1 MIETITVYG
10 VKIFAVL
17 VILVALIVLLL
28 RDKKGGASIS
38 KADTVKNKLDRL
50 GGEYTVL
57 DNVMV
62 RSGRGI
68 SCVPYVVV
76 SPHGVFVV
84 NACDLTGKVSGDQ
97 NAAEWHVKCG
107 LTRDTILNPLW
118 ENRKH
123 INTLEKNIGSYPF
136 IPLVVFPYAKLMGD
150 FGSYVVRTRQ
160 LQHFFAGYTK
170 VVLKPE
176 DRETIIR
183 ALKE

>member
-1 MIETITVYG
+1 MIEIITAYG
-10 VKIFAVL
+10 VKVFAAPVIF
-17 VILVALIVLLL
+17 VALTVLLL
-28 RDKKGGASIS
+28 RS
-38 KADTVKNKLDRL
+38 KRGETSVSGADTVENKLGQIGD
-50 GGEYTVL
+50 EYTVL
-57 DNVMV
+57 GNVII
-62 RSGRGI
+62 RSERGI
-68 SCVPYVVV
+68 SCIPYVVV
-76 SPHGVFVV
+76 SPHGVFVINV
-84 NACDLTGKVSGDQ
+84 CDLTGKISGDQ

-136 IPLVVFPYAKLMGD
+136 IPLVVFPHAKLMGD

-176 DRETIIR
+176 DREAIIR